1 MDNVEAMLKAAGFED
16 IDIRAKEDSR
26 EFIRTWEPGTRLQ
39 DYVLSA
45 SMTAVKP

>member
-1 MDNVEAMLKAAGFED
+1 MLREAGFVD

-26 EFIRTWEPGTRLQ
+26 EFIRSWEPGHKLE

-45 SMTAVKP
+45 SMMATKPGS